1 MQWLFTQ
8 KNLLIIRHFS
18 LFFTKENDILCIGDY
33 TMTENDLLLK
43 NISEI
48 GRLLLK
54 HGAEIYRV
62 EESLERMCE
71 SYHFEDIG
79 VFALP
84 SYFTLSVT
92 FQDGTT
98 SSITKRTTQN
108 RNNLD
113 AIYELN
119 NLVRYICFEKPDHT
133 YIEKEIQKI
142 KKQEPN
148 MYLVFLGYGLGSGA
162 FAIFFGGGLYEMIG
176 AAFIGFIIYF
186 FIWLHEI
193 LKVNALIRT
202 MLSSMLITFLADL
215 LFRFHLIVNMDTVVI
230 GCLMILVPGMAMT
243 NSLRD
248 IIDGN
253 YLSGQA
259 RLSEAFFIAT
269 AIAVGVGLVRVLMG
283 GI

>member
-1 MQWLFTQ
+1 
-8 KNLLIIRHFS
+8 
-18 LFFTKENDILCIGDY
+18 
-33 TMTENDLLLK
+33 MTDNDLLLK

-62 EESLERMCE
+62 EESLERMCQ
-71 SYHFEDIG
+71 SYDFQDIG

-119 NLVRYICFEKPDHT
+119 NLVRYICAHQPDHQ
-133 YIEKEIQKI
+133 YIARQIQKI
-142 KKQEPN
+142 KAQQPN

-162 FAIFFGGGLYEMIG
+162 FALFFGGTRAEFVFAGI
-176 AAFIGFIIYF
+176 IGFIVYF
-186 FIWLHEI
+186 FIWIQEI
-193 LKVNALIRT
+193 LKINALIRT
-202 MLSSMLITFLADL
+202 LLTSMLISFLAQMIHSWQWISQVDAL
-215 LFRFHLIVNMDTVVI
+215 TV
-230 GCLMILVPGMAMT
+230 GCLMVLVPGMAIT

-253 YLSGQA
+253 YVSGQA

-269 AIAVGVGLVRVLMG
+269 SIAVGVGLCRILLG
-283 GI
+283 GL